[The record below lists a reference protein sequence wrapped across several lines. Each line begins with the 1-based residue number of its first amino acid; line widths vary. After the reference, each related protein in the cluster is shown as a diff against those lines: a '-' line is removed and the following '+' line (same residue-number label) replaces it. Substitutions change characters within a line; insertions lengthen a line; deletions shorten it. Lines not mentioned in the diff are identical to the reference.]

1 MVRRSS
7 PGIGQWF
14 VVTFMVMAVV
24 FLLFKLYQ
32 YGSVRRYL
40 PTGLTVAG
48 VEVGGYMLEE
58 AGQILT
64 DRYISAPVTI
74 YYGDESIQLN
84 PSQAEFVLDREAMLS
99 AADYQ
104 RVQQDFWSGFWGFLW
119 GRPYEVEMVEL
130 RATHNRDALREVL
143 RIVARQMDRE
153 AQPAQPVPP
162 TLSFQ
167 AGAAGL
173 AANLDASLR
182 DVESALY
189 RPFRREA
196 HLVLDMRPPPRPD
209 INMLNR
215 LLTNH
220 LAAFNGVASVFIM
233 DLHTGEEIGINAD
246 QPMSGMSVLKVP
258 IILETLRLLDMPLT
272 VEQQSL
278 ISETIATEP
287 GDTSANLL
295 LDLIAGQ
302 DNAFLGAD
310 ILTESMAR
318 LGLANTYLAAPYGD
332 QPRPGR
338 GTPETAAN
346 SRSDRLTEPDPVMQ
360 TTAEDIGALLSML
373 YYCAEG
379 DGGALRALYRESIS
393 QEKCRFLVEMLKQ
406 NYIGSLLEEGV
417 PPATVLAHKHG
428 WVADT
433 HADAGIVFSP
443 GGDYVVVVFMHKRDW
458 LEWEISSPLIADV
471 SRATY
476 NYFNFEEPYLSSARS
491 N

>member
-14 VVTFMVMAVV
+14 VIAVLVTAVV
-24 FLLFKLYQ
+24 FLLINLYQ
-32 YGSVRRYL
+32 YGTVRRYL
-40 PTGLTVAG
+40 PTGLTIAG
-48 VEVGGYMLEE
+48 VEVGGFMLEE

-64 DRYISAPVTI
+64 DRYISAPVTV
-74 YYGDESIQLN
+74 YYGDEQIQMN

-99 AADYQ
+99 TADYQ
-104 RVQQDFWSGFWGFLW
+104 RVQQDFWAGFWGFLW
-119 GRPYEVEMVEL
+119 GRPYQVEMVEL

-153 AQPAQPVPP
+153 SQPAQPVPA

-167 AGAAGL
+167 PGAAGL
-173 AANLDASLR
+173 TANIDASLR

-196 HLVLDMRPPPRPD
+196 HLILEVKPSPPPD

-233 DLHTGEEIGINAD
+233 DLRTGEEMGINAD
-246 QPMSGMSVLKVP
+246 QPMSGMGLLKLP
-258 IILETLRLLDMPLT
+258 IILETLRVLDMPLT
-272 VEQQSL
+272 SDQQRL
-278 ISETIATEP
+278 ISDSMVVEA
-287 GDTSANLL
+287 GDSHANLL

-302 DNAFLGAD
+302 NNAFLGAE

-318 LGLANTYLAAPYGD
+318 LGLRNTYLVAPYGE
-332 QPRPGR
+332 QPRPGQS
-338 GTPETAAN
+338 TPQTPAN
-346 SRSDRLTEPDPVMQ
+346 SRSDRLTQPDPLLQ
-360 TTAEDIGALLSML
+360 TTAEDMGALLSML

-379 DGGALRALYRESIS
+379 DGGALRALYGDSIT
-393 QEKCRFLVEMLKQ
+393 QEKCQFVVELLKQ
-406 NYIGSLLEEGV
+406 NYIGSLLEDGV
-417 PPATVLAHKHG
+417 PPGTALAHKHG
-428 WVADT
+428 WIADT
-433 HADAGIVFSP
+433 HGDAGIVFSA
-443 GGDYVVVVFMHKRDW
+443 GGDYVLVVFMHKSDW

-471 SRATY
+471 SRAAY
-476 NYFNFEEPYLSSARS
+476 NYFNFEEPYLSTSRS

>member
-1 MVRRSS
+1 MVKPSS
-7 PGIGQWF
+7 QGIGQWF
-14 VVTFMVMAVV
+14 VVALMVVAVV

-32 YGSVRRYL
+32 YGAVRRYL

-48 VEVGGYMLEE
+48 VEVGGFMLEQ

-64 DRYISAPVTI
+64 DRYISAPVTL
-74 YYGDESIQLN
+74 YYGDEPIQMS
-84 PSQAEFVLDREAMLS
+84 PTQAEFVLDREAMLS

-104 RVQQDFWSGFWGFLW
+104 RAQQDFWAGFWGFLW
-119 GRPYEVEMVEL
+119 GRAYEVEMVEL

-153 AQPAQPVPP
+153 AQAAQPVPA

-173 AANLDASLR
+173 TANVDASLR

-196 HLVLDMRPPPRPD
+196 HLVLDLKPSPGPD

-220 LAAFNGVASVFIM
+220 LAAFNGVAAVFVM
-233 DLHTGEEIGINAD
+233 DLRTGEEIGINAD
-246 QPMSGMSVLKVP
+246 QPMSGMSILKLP
-258 IILETLRLLDMPLT
+258 IIIETLRVLDMPLAA
-272 VEQQSL
+272 EQQRL
-278 ISETIATEP
+278 ISESIAVES

-295 LDLIAGQ
+295 LDLVAGQ
-302 DNAFLGAD
+302 DNAFLGAE
-310 ILTESMAR
+310 IVSESMAR
-318 LGLANTYLAAPYGD
+318 LGLSNTYLAVPYGE
-332 QPRPGR
+332 QLRPGR
-338 GTPETAAN
+338 TAPQTPAN
-346 SRSDRLTEPDPVMQ
+346 SRSDRLTEPDPLMQ
-360 TTAEDIGALLSML
+360 TTAEDVGVLLSMV
-373 YYCAEG
+373 YYCAES
-379 DGGALRALYRESIS
+379 DGGALRALYGESIS
-393 QEKCRFLVEMLKQ
+393 QEKCRFLLEVLEQ

-417 PPATVLAHKHG
+417 PPGTMLAHKQG
-428 WVADT
+428 WVGDT
-433 HADAGIVFSP
+433 HSDAGIVFSP
-443 GGDYVVVVFMHKRDW
+443 AGDYVVVVFMHKPGW

-476 NYFNFEEPYLSSARS
+476 NYFNFEEPYLSNPRS